1 MTFIFIFYF
10 YYNLAVY
17 SWTKPV
23 HMQLKFISDICTS
36 GCRVWDGRK
45 ISWQLVKGLETRQ
58 PRVGFCEF
66 WVWGMTGIQTVATF
80 LWNNIPN
87 MRKFIFF
94 FRLIHC
100 PMQMR
105 RKSESRR
112 DGEVSERRKWINLKS
127 GKRKMKNVQ
136 AKTAGTLPRFM
147 HLLCASQTKFLPLS
161 GSFVI
166 FWVIRNFPMG
176 LDEGWSARVGGLVGG
191 CLLRH
196 VSWLLFWHDYTIKAC
211 KYPENPVALKAALL
225 MAISLTALFAI
236 FPTTQ

>member
-1 MTFIFIFYF
+1 
-10 YYNLAVY
+10 
-17 SWTKPV
+17 
-23 HMQLKFISDICTS
+23 
-36 GCRVWDGRK
+36 
-45 ISWQLVKGLETRQ
+45 
-58 PRVGFCEF
+58 
-66 WVWGMTGIQTVATF
+66 MTGIQTVATF
-80 LWNNIPN
+80 LWNNILN

-94 FRLIHC
+94 PPDSLSYANEAE
-100 PMQMR
+100 
-105 RKSESRR
+105 SESRR
-112 DGEVSERRKWINLKS
+112 VGEVSERRKWINLKS

-196 VSWLLFWHDYTIKAC
+196 VS
-211 KYPENPVALKAALL
+211 
-225 MAISLTALFAI
+225 
-236 FPTTQ
+236 

>member
-1 MTFIFIFYF
+1 
-10 YYNLAVY
+10 
-17 SWTKPV
+17 
-23 HMQLKFISDICTS
+23 
-36 GCRVWDGRK
+36 
-45 ISWQLVKGLETRQ
+45 
-58 PRVGFCEF
+58 
-66 WVWGMTGIQTVATF
+66 
-80 LWNNIPN
+80 
-87 MRKFIFF
+87 
-94 FRLIHC
+94 
-100 PMQMR
+100 MQMR

-196 VSWLLFWHDYTIKAC
+196 VS
-211 KYPENPVALKAALL
+211 
-225 MAISLTALFAI
+225 
-236 FPTTQ
+236 